1 MSHHYLSCRATLG
14 RIFFTA
20 ILVLLLCGGSV
31 EAKETGTLK
40 LVSVGIGD
48 LDNMTLRAHKAIVDA
63 DVFLAMHPER
73 TKTKLADLIG
83 KKPIHD
89 AGHGLF
95 SRFGRRGNAEQR
107 AAQQDKIRQIIRSAV
122 AQGKNVVILDYGDST
137 IYGPQT
143 GYLKEF
149 ADLNPVVVPGIS
161 SFNAAN
167 AALKCGI
174 TNGSQSHSVILTAAM
189 GSRQNYT
196 GKDTLTKLAETQSTM
211 VFFTMGLNLSE
222 VVKQL
227 KIQYA
232 ATTPMAIVLYA
243 GSAAKEQVV
252 RGTLDTITTLVDDD
266 KLPFEHL
273 IYVGDFLR

>member
-1 MSHHYLSCRATLG
+1 MSQSLRLKHCSALAC
-14 RIFFTA
+14 I
-20 ILVLLLCGGSV
+20 ILTVLLAFTGV
-31 EAKETGTLK
+31 AMAAQTGTLK

-48 LDNMTLRAHKAIVDA
+48 RDNMTLRAHKAIVDA
-63 DVFLAMHPER
+63 DLFLAMHPEQTR
-73 TKTKLADLIG
+73 AKLADLIG
-83 KKPIHD
+83 DKPLYD

-95 SRFGRRGNAEQR
+95 GRLGRRGNAEQR
-107 AAQQDKIRQIIRSAV
+107 AAQQDKTRKIIREAV
-122 AQGKNVVILDYGDST
+122 ASGKHVVILDYGDST

-149 ADLNPVVVPGIS
+149 ADLNPVIVPGIS

-174 TNGSQSHSVILTAAM
+174 TGGSQSRSVIITAAG
-189 GSRQNYT
+189 GSREGYK

-211 VFFTMGLNLSE
+211 VFFTMGLNLSD

-227 KIQYA
+227 KTQYD

-243 GSAAKEQVV
+243 GSSDKEQVI
-252 RGTLDTITTLVDDD
+252 RSTLDTITTQVDDD

>member
-1 MSHHYLSCRATLG
+1 MPHYLRLKHCSVLAC
-14 RIFFTA
+14 I
-20 ILVLLLCGGSV
+20 ILTVLLAFTGV
-31 EAKETGTLK
+31 AMAAQTGTLK

-48 LDNMTLRAHKAIVDA
+48 RDNMTLRAHKAIVNA
-63 DVFLAMHPER
+63 DVFLAMHPEQTR
-73 TKTKLADLIG
+73 AKLADLIG
-83 KKPIHD
+83 DKPLHD

-95 SRFGRRGNAEQR
+95 GRLGRRGSAEQR
-107 AAQQDKIRQIIRSAV
+107 TAQQDKTRQIIRSAV
-122 AQGKNVVILDYGDST
+122 AGGKHVVILDYGDST

-149 ADLNPVVVPGIS
+149 ADLNPEVVPGIS

-174 TNGSQSHSVILTAAM
+174 TGGSQSHSVIITAAM
-189 GSRQNYT
+189 GAREGYK

-227 KIQYA
+227 KTQYDA
-232 ATTPMAIVLYA
+232 ITPMAIVLYA
-243 GSAAKEQVV
+243 GSSDKEQVI
-252 RGTLDTITTLVDDD
+252 RGTLNTITTQVEDD